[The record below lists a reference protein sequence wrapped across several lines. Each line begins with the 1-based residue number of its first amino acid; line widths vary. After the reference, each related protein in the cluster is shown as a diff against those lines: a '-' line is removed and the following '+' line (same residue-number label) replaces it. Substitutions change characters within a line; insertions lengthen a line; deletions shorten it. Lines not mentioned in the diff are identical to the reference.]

1 MNPMFPFLRPMVLK
15 SKRRRGPRPRATGPR
30 AVPPAVPRQ
39 PDLRAKYAPMRGADE
54 FGAVDWK
61 PVVIGAGSIAVATL
75 FGLWLVLRE
84 G

>member
-1 MNPMFPFLRPMVLK
+1 MNPRFPFLRPMVIK

-39 PDLRAKYAPMRGADE
+39 PDLRAKYAPLRGAE

-61 PVVIGAGSIAVATL
+61 PVAVVVGALAAQVV
-75 FGLWLVLRE
+75 FGLWLTLRME
-84 G
+84 